1 MEPIVF
7 KLKRERILMK
17 MVLEEIEGEL
27 ARFIP
32 DEGPLIHVKKDC
44 LPENYRIG
52 ELYEVTIED
61 EQVIVIKPLKKET
74 EERLAKMKQ
83 KRANLLNKKQ
93 HKKH

>member
-27 ARFIP
+27 ARFVP
-32 DEGPLIHVKKDC
+32 DEGPLVLVKKNC
-44 LPENYRIG
+44 LPENYHLG
-52 ELYEVTIED
+52 ELYEVSIEG
-61 EQVIVIKPLKKET
+61 ERVIAIKPLKKET

-83 KRANLLNKKQ
+83 KRAKLLNKKR
-93 HKKH
+93 

>member
-32 DEGPLIHVKKDC
+32 DEGPSVHVKKDR
-44 LPENYRIG
+44 LPENYHIG
-52 ELYEVTIED
+52 ELYEVTID
-61 EQVIVIKPLKKET
+61 GDRVIAIKHLKEET
-74 EERLAKMKQ
+74 DERLAKMRQ
-83 KRANLLNKKQ
+83 KRANLLNKKR
-93 HKKH
+93 

>member
-32 DEGPLIHVKKDC
+32 DEGPLVLVKKNR
-44 LPENYRIG
+44 LPENYHLG
-52 ELYEVTIED
+52 ELYEVSIEG
-61 EQVIVIKPLKKET
+61 ERVIAIKPLKKET

-83 KRANLLNKKQ
+83 KRAKLLNKKR
-93 HKKH
+93 